1 MTIAPTA
8 VELNNATSLAAP
20 QTAIPSVQ
28 TQPSAKSQ
36 TTATTNQSST
46 KEDTVSLSVAAL
58 RALTYPPTRPSPVP
72 PTFDQIVHQAADGDI
87 RALAQLA
94 LL

>member
-1 MTIAPTA
+1 MTIAATA
-8 VELNNATSLAAP
+8 VELNNATSLATA

-36 TTATTNQSST
+36 TTATTAQNST
-46 KEDTVSLSVAAL
+46 KEDTVSLSIAAL